1 MKFIV
6 LGVDSQSGQEMKL
19 QLEAPDAREAHRI
32 AHEKG
37 IMVSRVVTVTEGAA
51 APGTVEAGAERPAAA
66 KPAQQG
72 KQVIPAGPPITHFYT
87 KVAGVT
93 FRNFDGSSRQD
104 VVKKCKVLDSVT
116 LKYEE
121 GGKDIERAVGA
132 GADGEGVGADEERV
146 SDIRVCVETH
156 GRARF
161 ASGARGGDRDRPGAA
176 GDNDGGGT
184 KVRGQRADIDWLLTS
199 KTTKSTKEEPTNG
212 RIQTGATLRDGGL
225 WGRAAAMEW

>member
-121 GGKDIERAVGA
+121 GGKDIERAVGVYSA
-132 GADGEGVGADEERV
+132 GGEQMGRLGPEPTAKV
-146 SDIRVCVETH
+146 SALMKSGFRI
-156 GRARF
+156 F
-161 ASGARGGDRDRPGAA
+161 AFVSKLTGGHVLHPVREAEIVIVQARPGITTEA
-176 GDNDGGGT
+176 
-184 KVRGQRADIDWLLTS
+184 VQRYVDSVQI
-199 KTTKSTKEEPTNG
+199 
-212 RIQTGATLRDGGL
+212 
-225 WGRAAAMEW
+225 